1 MAGSNFAKVLSGFK
15 IVFNT
20 LFILG
25 FIGGLF
31 GAGVAMGYGVA
42 LFDKAQVPQ
51 AEELVKQ
58 VKDIASISEI
68 TYSDGSTI
76 ASIEGDLLRTS
87 VASDAISDNLKKA
100 IVATED
106 EHFNEHKGVVPK
118 AVIRA
123 TLGTFVGLG
132 SSSVATIAF
141 LRLSE
146 IAPLHFSLGDRVRPC
161 LKKKKKKK

>member
-1 MAGSNFAKVLSGFK
+1 MKERINEFKTKMLSFFQQLTAKWKQKQADKKIDKKATSSDKVRRAGSNFARVLSGFK

-25 FIGGLF
+25 LIGGLF

-68 TYSDGSTI
+68 T
-76 ASIEGDLLRTS
+76 
-87 VASDAISDNLKKA
+87 
-100 IVATED
+100 
-106 EHFNEHKGVVPK
+106 
-118 AVIRA
+118 
-123 TLGTFVGLG
+123 
-132 SSSVATIAF
+132 
-141 LRLSE
+141 
-146 IAPLHFSLGDRVRPC
+146 
-161 LKKKKKKK
+161 